1 MSRYKTGIYG
11 EVQAVSYLEDAGYV
25 RGEVDIICEKEGTV
39 VFVEVKKRLIDK
51 YGTPLEAITSEKT
64 KEIARVAEHYLY
76 ERGLLDK
83 CEVRFD
89 VIGIQKNKIEH
100 IEDVF
105 KE

>member
-1 MSRYKTGIYG
+1 LR
-11 EVQAVSYLEDAGYV
+11 E
-25 RGEVDIICEKEGTV
+25 IIDSEEERLILYAKKRGTV

-51 YGTPLEAITSEKT
+51 YGTPLEAITPEKT

-83 CEVRFD
+83 CDVRFD
-89 VIGIQKNKIEH
+89 VIGIQRNKIEH
-100 IEDVF
+100 IEDAF